1 MNMPLVADYPTYSR
15 ARAHL
20 KDVLDATAR
29 GRTVTLARDGEL
41 SAVMPVHRLRDYL
54 YRTLSPRI
62 RVLSEDGRVIAL
74 MEDHPFVS
82 EGPDVDGALADL
94 LLSLREYAEDWE
106 DHLKDAPNHADAWA
120 LVQLVK
126 LSTDDELRDWFERGG
141 E

>member
-1 MNMPLVADYPTYSR
+1 MPLPD
-15 ARAHL
+15 
-20 KDVLDATAR
+20 
-29 GRTVTLARDGEL
+29 
-41 SAVMPVHRLRDYL
+41 
-54 YRTLSPRI
+54 
-62 RVLSEDGRVIAL
+62 SER
-74 MEDHPFVS
+74 
-82 EGPDVDGALADL
+82 